1 MAERLYV
8 SGLGWRVVAAPFL
21 LFNNLILNVMYKITF
36 FDVQKNKI
44 ATHFISAD
52 NAMPTIGY
60 VYDYCKMIEKH
71 YPSVKTW
78 RIYEY
83 RCYSMLEDGIDRDN
97 AVMA

>member
-1 MAERLYV
+1 
-8 SGLGWRVVAAPFL
+8 
-21 LFNNLILNVMYKITF
+21 MYKITF
-36 FDVQKNKI
+36 FDDQKNKI

-78 RIYEY
+78 RIYEC
-83 RCYSMLEDGIDRDN
+83 RCYSMLNSGIDSVD